1 VKAVVVRTD
10 NRRKAVVTCC
20 AVHVRMEFGL
30 AYSLFQFAALGAEGE
45 AKTLSYEPSWLPR
58 WKCLETETLGERGEG
73 KGTGRGGRIGRVS
86 CDNSMA
92 SKARM
97 IHRTMK

>member
-1 VKAVVVRTD
+1 
-10 NRRKAVVTCC
+10 
-20 AVHVRMEFGL
+20 MEFGL

-73 KGTGRGGRIGRVS
+73 KGTGRGGEDWESVMRQLNGEQS
-86 CDNSMA
+86 
-92 SKARM
+92 
-97 IHRTMK
+97 